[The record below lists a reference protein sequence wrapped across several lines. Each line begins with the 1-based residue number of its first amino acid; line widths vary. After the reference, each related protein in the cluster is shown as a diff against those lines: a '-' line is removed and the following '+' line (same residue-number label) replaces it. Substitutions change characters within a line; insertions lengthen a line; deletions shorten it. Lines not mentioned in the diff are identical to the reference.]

1 MYQRILVPVNGSSTS
16 ERALQEA
23 IKLAQGEAQ
32 LRLVYVLEKI
42 LPLPAESF
50 DYSNS
55 AALQALQESARRT
68 AQETLAQAADKV
80 RKSGATV
87 EIALL
92 DHLGQEVV
100 DAINIDAQNWQADLI
115 VIGTHGRTGLTRL
128 LLGSVAEG
136 VVREASMP
144 VLLIRA

>member
-1 MYQRILVPVNGSSTS
+1 MYQRILVPFNGSNTS

-23 IKLAQGEAQ
+23 IKLAGGTGV
-32 LRLVYVLEKI
+32 LRLVYVLEEI
-42 LPLPAESF
+42 LPVGNDGFEYANMSILHENA
-50 DYSNS
+50 
-55 AALQALQESARRT
+55 RT
-68 AQETLAQAADKV
+68 AAEGILAQAADSA

-87 EIALL
+87 ETILL
-92 DHLGQEVV
+92 QELGQGIV
-100 DAINIDAQNWQADLI
+100 DIIIHESLDWFADLI

>member
-1 MYQRILVPVNGSSTS
+1 MYQRILVPINGSSTS

-23 IKLAQGEAQ
+23 IKLAQGKAQ
-32 LRLVYVLEKI
+32 LRLVYVLEEI
-42 LPLPAESF
+42 LPLAAEGF

-55 AALQALQESARRT
+55 AALQETARK
-68 AQETLAQAADKV
+68 AAEDTLAQAADKV

-87 EIALL
+87 ETALI
-92 DHLGQEVV
+92 DELGQGVI
-100 DAINIDAQNWQADLI
+100 DAINNEALNWSADLI

-128 LLGSVAEG
+128 LLGSIAEG
-136 VVREASMP
+136 VVREAAMP

>member
-1 MYQRILVPVNGSSTS
+1 MYQRILVPINGSPTS

-23 IKLAQGEAQ
+23 IKLAQGKAQ
-32 LRLVYVLEKI
+32 LRLVYVLEEI
-42 LPLPAESF
+42 LPLAAEGF

-55 AALQALQESARRT
+55 AALQETARK
-68 AQETLAQAADKV
+68 AAEDTLAQAADKV

-87 EIALL
+87 ETALIVE
-92 DHLGQEVV
+92 LGQGVI
-100 DAINIDAQNWQADLI
+100 DAINNEALNWSADLI

-128 LLGSVAEG
+128 LLGSIAEG
-136 VVREASMP
+136 VVREAAMP

>member
-1 MYQRILVPVNGSSTS
+1 MYQRILVPINGSPTS

-23 IKLAQGEAQ
+23 IKLAAGKGL
-32 LRLVYVLEKI
+32 LRLLFVLEEI
-42 LPLPAESF
+42 LPIGAEVF
-50 DYSNS
+50 EYTNI
-55 AALQALQESARRT
+55 AALRETARIT
-68 AQETLAQAADKV
+68 AEETLAQAADKV
-80 RKSGATV
+80 RKSGAAAET
-87 EIALL
+87 ILL
-92 DHLGQEVV
+92 QELGQGIV
-100 DAINIDAQNWQADLI
+100 DVIINESLDWFADLI